1 MKLKVTLVRSPIASL
16 KKQIRTVE
24 ALGLKKLHRS
34 VIVPDN
40 AAMRGMV
47 FRVRHMVTVE
57 EISDS
62 E

>member
-16 KKQIRTVE
+16 EKHIRTVK
-24 ALGLKKLHRS
+24 ALGLRKIRQS

-47 FRVRHMVTVE
+47 FTVRHMVTVE
-57 EISDS
+57 EIP